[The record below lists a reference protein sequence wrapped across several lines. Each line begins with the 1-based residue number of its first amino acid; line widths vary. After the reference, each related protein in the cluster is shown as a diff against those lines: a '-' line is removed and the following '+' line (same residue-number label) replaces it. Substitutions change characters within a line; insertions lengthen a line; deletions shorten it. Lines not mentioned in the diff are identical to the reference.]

1 MSRVIA
7 GSLGVAAAC
16 AMTALIGAIALTG
29 RWPVDAPR
37 THLEAGGILSLPA
50 DRVARVEF
58 SAGEHPAVFI
68 RSPGE
73 NWLFN
78 GAATGP
84 AVAGHID
91 TAVGC

>member
-50 DRVARVEF
+50 DRVARVE
-58 SAGEHPAVFI
+58 
-68 RSPGE
+68 
-73 NWLFN
+73 
-78 GAATGP
+78 
-84 AVAGHID
+84 
-91 TAVGC
+91 